1 MLSST
6 TEPMDIIPLTI
17 MDITPIFL
25 VARGVMLMLEL
36 RLMPMLMLSSTTEPM
51 DIILLTIMD
60 ITPIFLVARGVMLML
75 ELLLMPM
82 LSSTTE
88 PMATIPLTIMD
99 TIPCWDVKHWAN
111 MFLNPMPSFS
121 YTRAKNVSREPRP
134 MDNKKNEDCSNQ
146 KEKF

>member
-1 MLSST
+1 MLLLMPMLMLFST

-36 RLMPMLMLSSTTEPM
+36 LLAPMLMLFSTTEPM
-51 DIILLTIMD
+51 DIIPLTIMD

-82 LSSTTE
+82 LFSTTE
-88 PMATIPLTIMD
+88 PMATIP
-99 TIPCWDVKHWAN
+99 CWDVKYWAN
-111 MFLNPMPSFS
+111 MFLNLLPSFS
-121 YTRAKNVSREPRP
+121 YTRAKNVSREP
-134 MDNKKNEDCSNQ
+134 
-146 KEKF
+146 

>member
-1 MLSST
+1 MDITLILLVARGGMLMLLPMPFLSST

-51 DIILLTIMD
+51 
-60 ITPIFLVARGVMLML
+60 
-75 ELLLMPM
+75 
-82 LSSTTE
+82 
-88 PMATIPLTIMD
+88 ATIPLIIMD

-111 MFLNPMPSFS
+111 MFLNLLPSFS

-134 MDNKKNEDCSNQ
+134 MDNKKN
-146 KEKF
+146 